1 MQEGMNE
8 EGEMSVCG
16 KAQGNMQEG
25 TRMRT
30 GVAGRIR

>member
-1 MQEGMNE
+1 MNE
-8 EGEMSVCG
+8 EEEMSVCG
-16 KAQGNMQEG
+16 KVQENMQEG